1 MRDKH
6 YLELNIKLL
15 EATQEQASAA
25 AKQGLSLDETLKE
38 IDLKDLREQ
47 FVRGDSERGYFF
59 DGGYLPTAVG
69 RAYRE
74 AKEGPLHD
82 ED

>member
-1 MRDKH
+1 V
-6 YLELNIKLL
+6 
-15 EATQEQASAA
+15 
-25 AKQGLSLDETLKE
+25 KQGLSLEETIKKV
-38 IDLKDLREQ
+38 DVTGLRTQ
-47 FVRGDSERGYFF
+47 FVGNNADRGYFF
-59 DGGYLPTAVG
+59 DGGYLSTAIR